1 MGESAMIN
9 TGDIAQLDVLLSMLN
24 VPTGGGGGGSV
35 TQSEVQRSA
44 FNYAPATGV
53 NDAFVVTLN
62 PVPGSLTNGLLV
74 TMTTGALENTTN
86 NPTLKVNTIAAKPIV
101 LWAGGLAPGDMQA
114 NGAYIF
120 VYSTQED
127 VFYLI
132 NPSVSTANS
141 FLTQA
146 NAYNSFID
154 AGAAD
159 AYVGTL
165 SIQSDA
171 SLSSG
176 FTVLMQASAENTG
189 ASTLTINGDTLPIVF
204 EGGTDLTAGV
214 IVANQIYSLIYSL
227 TFDSWVLLNPKN
239 TSTVLTLANNSNTLP
254 SSFSLGS
261 LTNGLL
267 KIGVSSS
274 IATVSNA
281 INSTDYWAPNDVI
294 TLPGFPS
301 NSNDASSKGY
311 VDSVVAGLNP
321 VSSCYGASTG
331 NLAGYS
337 YNNGASG
344 VGATLT
350 AGSNGAFTQDGL
362 TIPVDE
368 RWLYKDDTNGSGAYN
383 GVYVL
388 TTAGD
393 ASNPSVLTRAE
404 NYDTPENIN
413 SSGVVPI
420 LFGTLNAGT
429 GWINASVIV
438 TVGVSPIVYI
448 QFGGLTG
455 IVSGALG
462 GTGIANTGKT
472 ITIGG
477 SLSTIGAFTS
487 DFTMTG
493 NTAVTFP
500 TSGTLATT
508 ASASGIVNSG
518 LINQLTW
525 YAATGTTVSGLA
537 TANNGLLVT
546 SAAGVPSIG
555 NAILANISINSI
567 QAGRGT
573 SNVATNTVF
582 GTASG
587 NALTA
592 TSNSNAFF
600 GYIAGIVV
608 TDGIGNALFGSVSGG
623 HLTTGSFNTYVGRSS
638 GESDGALNINTT
650 TAESCTFVG
659 FSCGSG
665 SADAIGCISLGRQA
679 NSNKATGTTSG
690 TIGPGIAIGSTA
702 FPVGV
707 RGDGTVYP
715 GSMWRP
721 KINGS
726 FYMVP
731 LLTDGATATGTG
743 NLVLAT
749 SPTLVTPVLGVA
761 TGTSLTFTKVNGAEA
776 ANAVTASGG
785 AGIITTSALT
795 TAAGGTYVITWT
807 NSLITATS
815 MISLTVNGGTNTRY
829 TTFSVV
835 PGAGSATLTINN
847 IDLINALNGTIL
859 IGYLV
864 V

>member
-1 MGESAMIN
+1 MIN

-573 SNVATNTVF
+573 SNVATNTV
-582 GTASG
+582 
-587 NALTA
+587 L
-592 TSNSNAFF
+592 
-600 GYIAGIVV
+600 
-608 TDGIGNALFGSVSGG
+608 
-623 HLTTGSFNTYVGRSS
+623 
-638 GESDGALNINTT
+638 
-650 TAESCTFVG
+650 
-659 FSCGSG
+659 
-665 SADAIGCISLGRQA
+665 
-679 NSNKATGTTSG
+679 
-690 TIGPGIAIGSTA
+690 
-702 FPVGV
+702 
-707 RGDGTVYP
+707 
-715 GSMWRP
+715 
-721 KINGS
+721 
-726 FYMVP
+726 VP
-731 LLTDGATATGTG
+731 H
-743 NLVLAT
+743 
-749 SPTLVTPVLGVA
+749 LVTHLLPHQTVMHSLV
-761 TGTSLTFTKVNGAEA
+761 TSLE
-776 ANAVTASGG
+776 S
-785 AGIITTSALT
+785 
-795 TAAGGTYVITWT
+795 
-807 NSLITATS
+807 
-815 MISLTVNGGTNTRY
+815 
-829 TTFSVV
+829 
-835 PGAGSATLTINN
+835 
-847 IDLINALNGTIL
+847 
-859 IGYLV
+859 
-864 V
+864 